1 MDKDQINQEYTED
14 QIFILQDIADEQ
26 RAAMEDGWDEDG
38 AQEYL
43 SKIAVEQRAAME
55 DGWDEDG
62 AQEYLSKIAV
72 KLMMED
78 HD

>member
-1 MDKDQINQEYTED
+1 MTKDRIDQEYTED
-14 QIFILQDIADEQ
+14 QLFILQDIADEQ
-26 RAAMEDGWDEDG
+26 RTAMEEDFDEDG

-43 SKIAVEQRAAME
+43 S
-55 DGWDEDG
+55 D
-62 AQEYLSKIAV
+62 IAV

>member
-1 MDKDQINQEYTED
+1 MDLSMSLNYSLSFTQFKSMTNDRIDQEYTED
-14 QIFILQDIADEQ
+14 QLFILQDIADEQ

-43 SKIAVEQRAAME
+43 S
-55 DGWDEDG
+55 D
-62 AQEYLSKIAV
+62 IAV

>member
-1 MDKDQINQEYTED
+1 MDNDQQLIED
-14 QIFILQDIADEQ
+14 QLFILQDIADKQ
-26 RAAMEDGWDEDG
+26 RAAMEEEWDEDG

-43 SKIAVEQRAAME
+43 S
-55 DGWDEDG
+55 D
-62 AQEYLSKIAV
+62 IAV

>member
-1 MDKDQINQEYTED
+1 MNNDRIDQEYTED
-14 QIFILQDIADEQ
+14 QLFILNDIAEEQ
-26 RAAMEDGWDEDG
+26 RNVMQNEWDEDG

-43 SKIAVEQRAAME
+43 S
-55 DGWDEDG
+55 D
-62 AQEYLSKIAV
+62 IAV

>member
-1 MDKDQINQEYTED
+1 MTLNCSLSFIQFKPMTNQPIDQEYTED
-14 QIFILQDIADEQ
+14 QLFILNDIADEQ
-26 RAAMEDGWDEDG
+26 RTAMEEGWDEDG

-43 SKIAVEQRAAME
+43 S
-55 DGWDEDG
+55 D
-62 AQEYLSKIAV
+62 IAV